1 MENFKNQIE
10 AILDETFKK
19 IKVIYDNR
27 EDVKNLETGSI
38 IFPIKRDG
46 TFRISEQELRFLF
59 VNILI
64 AKIKNGELLYNDSSI
79 YYSVETP
86 TVGSYSFKGDSALS
100 GNIDLVIHGGNP
112 LKRICIIEFKANNVD
127 FATDYEKL
135 YKELNHISEDENN
148 IQLYKE
154 RYAENACGYF
164 VQLLTNSHSGTKKNI
179 VNKIK
184 SLNEYDSVKFHH
196 ICY

>member
-64 AKIKNGELLYNDSSI
+64 AKIKNGELFS
-79 YYSVETP
+79 
-86 TVGSYSFKGDSALS
+86 
-100 GNIDLVIHGGNP
+100 
-112 LKRICIIEFKANNVD
+112 
-127 FATDYEKL
+127 
-135 YKELNHISEDENN
+135 
-148 IQLYKE
+148 
-154 RYAENACGYF
+154 
-164 VQLLTNSHSGTKKNI
+164 
-179 VNKIK
+179 
-184 SLNEYDSVKFHH
+184 
-196 ICY
+196 